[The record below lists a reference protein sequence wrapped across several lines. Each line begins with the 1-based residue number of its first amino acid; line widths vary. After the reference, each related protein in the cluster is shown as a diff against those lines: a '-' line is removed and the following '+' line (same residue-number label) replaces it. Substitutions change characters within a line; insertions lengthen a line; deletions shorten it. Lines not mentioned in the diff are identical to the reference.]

1 VDIQNPCWIYRGV
14 DFDRVH
20 SAVAAVGQLPFNF
33 QIGDEVKKI
42 RFARPETREGELEIH
57 LDGCDGALVARLP
70 LAPAAPSPAVTV
82 LPRVATAP
90 VTGRHDACL
99 RFAQPTL
106 EPMWVL
112 DWIGFDEAAP

>member
-1 VDIQNPCWIYRGV
+1 M
-14 DFDRVH
+14 
-20 SAVAAVGQLPFNF
+20 VATA
-33 QIGDEVKKI
+33 
-42 RFARPETREGELEIH
+42 RF
-57 LDGCDGALVARLP
+57 VARLP

-106 EPMWVL
+106 EPMWML
-112 DWIGFDEAAP
+112 DWIRFDEAAP